1 VRGVREAVADV
12 KGPIVLIANLL
23 TEGSGMAAFSAADA
37 ANWVSRALGRRVDV
51 LIANTGRPSADALT
65 RYAAENKVPLPLG
78 DIDPAIE
85 VVTGRLWSS
94 EIARH
99 DRRRL
104 SFAIWSVLSTMLLRE
119 TTTSAGTPSRVGSA
133 V

>member
-1 VRGVREAVADV
+1 
-12 KGPIVLIANLL
+12 
-23 TEGSGMAAFSAADA
+23 MAAFSAADA

-51 LIANTGRPSADALT
+51 LIANTGGPSPDALT
-65 RYAAENKVPLPLG
+65 RYAAENKMPLPLG
-78 DIDPAIE
+78 AIDPETE
-85 VVTGRLWSS
+85 VVTGRFWGS

-104 SFAIWSVLSTMLLRE
+104 SFAIWSVLSTMLLRGPA
-119 TTTSAGTPSRVGSA
+119 TSAESPSRVESA